1 MVLMEFVRFESPT
14 PNRRGAH
21 IGIFGLANGLAHR
34 DLLSGQDREWLAFSN
49 AWGDAAYT
57 DPATVDATIFDKAV
71 HPLATCWF
79 KSTAEHL
86 LLQVS
91 GYLDLL
97 DRYGVEWREQRS
109 ADPGRRIYEDDVQ
122 VVVVPHRI

>member
-1 MVLMEFVRFESPT
+1 MEFVRFESPT
-14 PNRRGAH
+14 PNGRGAH

-34 DLLSGQDREWLAFSN
+34 DLLSSQDREWLATSN
-49 AWGDAAYT
+49 AWRDTAYA
-57 DPATVDATIFDKAV
+57 DPATVDATIFDKTV

-86 LLQVS
+86 LVQVS

-97 DRYGVEWREQRS
+97 DRYDVKWRERR
-109 ADPGRRIYEDDVQ
+109 ATDPGRPIYEDQVQ
-122 VVVVPHRI
+122 VVVLPYPV

>member
-1 MVLMEFVRFESPT
+1 MEFVRFESPT
-14 PNRRGAH
+14 PNGRGAH

-34 DLLSGQDREWLAFSN
+34 DLLSSQDREWLATSN
-49 AWGDAAYT
+49 AWGDTAYA
-57 DPATVDATIFDKAV
+57 DPATVDATIFDKTV

-86 LLQVS
+86 LVQVS

-97 DRYGVEWREQRS
+97 DRYDVKWRERR
-109 ADPGRRIYEDDVQ
+109 ATDPGRPIYEDQVQ
-122 VVVVPHRI
+122 VVVLPYPV